1 MDRVIATQEILA
13 KIAGINVLF
22 NAALDAD
29 ADWQKKFIKENWGD
43 FRQSLIN
50 DVLELMTDEN
60 NIKDK

>member
-1 MDRVIATQEILA
+1 MDRVLATQEILA

-29 ADWQKKFIKENWGD
+29 VKWQKDFIKENWQD

-50 DVLELMTDEN
+50 DVLDLMADEN

>member
-1 MDRVIATQEILA
+1 MDRMIILQEMME

-29 ADWQKKFIKENWGD
+29 VEWQKNFIKENWQD

-50 DVLELMTDEN
+50 DVLNLMEEE
-60 NIKDK
+60 KS

>member
-1 MDRVIATQEILA
+1 MDRILATQEILA

-29 ADWQKKFIKENWGD
+29 ADWQKKYIKENWSD

-50 DVLELMTDEN
+50 DVLNLMGEE
-60 NIKDK
+60 K

>member
-1 MDRVIATQEILA
+1 MDRMITLQEMME

-29 ADWQKKFIKENWGD
+29 VKWQKDFIKENWQD
-43 FRQSLIN
+43 CRQSLI
-50 DVLELMTDEN
+50 DSVLELMADEN

>member
-1 MDRVIATQEILA
+1 MDRMIILKEMLE
-13 KIAGINVLF
+13 KIADINVLF

-29 ADWQKKFIKENWGD
+29 VKWQKEFIKENWQD

-50 DVLELMTDEN
+50 NILDLMAEEN